1 MHGVVDIEDWVRD
14 QGAAPIPEAQA
25 YRVRLWDGDGFDEKR
40 AFNDVQPTARQILEA
55 FDRLPADEHELLYLP
70 RGGTVETIDL
80 DETIDLRE
88 RGPERFFAFKTD
100 RLFNF
105 MVNGRRFE
113 WGAPSISADRV
124 RLVAR
129 VPHAET
135 IYLER
140 SDEADRE
147 LGPDDDIWLTDD
159 GLERFS
165 SRKQSWK
172 LQVQG
177 VILNLTTPLVSVKSA
192 LAQAGFDPNAGWI
205 SILKRKGEAKLQVAL
220 DYEIDLRLPGIEKLR
235 ITPAQ
240 IQNGEALN
248 APRRSFPLL
257 DKDEAYL
264 NERGLLWETL
274 VEGGRR
280 WLILRHFMLPAGY
293 NHGVVDIA
301 IDVPAQYPRAE
312 IDMFHC
318 FPHLTLKSG
327 GVICATTGRTSI
339 QGHPFQQWSRHLYGQ
354 TRWNPTTDSVMTH
367 LAVIDAA
374 LSKEV
379 GE

>member
-1 MHGVVDIEDWVRD
+1 MHGVFDIEDWVHD
-14 QGAAPIPEAQA
+14 QKTAPIPEAQA
-25 YRVRLWDGDGFDEKR
+25 YRVRLWGDDGFNEKR
-40 AFNDVQPTARQILEA
+40 TLNDVQPTARQVLEA
-55 FDRLPADEHELLYLP
+55 FGLLPADEHELFYLP
-70 RGGTVETIDL
+70 RGGTLEKIDL
-80 DETIDLRE
+80 AETIDLRE

-105 MVNGRRFE
+105 MINGRRLE
-113 WGAPSISADRV
+113 WGAATISAELV

-129 VPHAET
+129 VPNAET
-135 IYLER
+135 LFLER
-140 SDEADRE
+140 TDEADKE
-147 LGPDDDIWLTDD
+147 LGSDDHVSLSDE

-177 VILNLTTPLVSVKSA
+177 VILHLTTPLISVKSA

-257 DKDEAYL
+257 EKDEAYL
-264 NERGLLWETL
+264 NKRGLLWET
-274 VEGGRR
+274 VIEGGRR
-280 WLILRHFMLPAGY
+280 WLILRHFMVPAGFK
-293 NHGVVDIA
+293 HGVTDIA
-301 IDVPAQYPRAE
+301 IDVPAQYPQAE

-318 FPHLTLKSG
+318 FPHLSLKSG
-327 GVICATTGRTSI
+327 GIICATTGRTSI
-339 QGHPFQQWSRHLYGQ
+339 QGQSFQQWSRHLYGQ
-354 TRWNPTTDSVMTH
+354 TRWNPSTDSVMTH

-374 LSKEV
+374 LAKEV